1 MNQQT
6 MILDSNVLIKLIV
19 NEPNSEKARRRI
31 REVIEEN
38 FSLYTIDIALAESL
52 NALWKHVKLHRDLQ
66 KREAESAAK
75 DLKELYDSL
84 NVITT
89 RELLDEAVETA
100 LTWDITVYDS
110 LYVAAAKKLRATLY
124 TADQKLY
131 NVSKKIVSSEL
142 LT

>member
-89 RELLDEAVETA
+89 RELLDEAIETA

-110 LYVAAAKKLRATLY
+110 LYVTAAKKLRATLY

>member
-1 MNQQT
+1 

-89 RELLDEAVETA
+89 RELLDESVETA

-131 NVSKKIVSSEL
+131 NISKKIVSSEL

>member
-38 FSLYTIDIALAESL
+38 FSLYTIDIAFAESL

-110 LYVAAAKKLRATLY
+110 LYVTAAKKLRATLY

>member
-1 MNQQT
+1 M
-6 MILDSNVLIKLIV
+6 DSNVLIKLIV
-19 NEPNSEKARRRI
+19 NEPNSEKARRRV

-38 FSLYTIDIALAESL
+38 FSLYIIDIALAESL

-89 RELLDEAVETA
+89 RELLDEAVEIA

-110 LYVAAAKKLRATLY
+110 LYVTAAKKLRATLY

-131 NVSKKIVSSEL
+131 NISKKIVSSEL

>member
-31 REVIEEN
+31 REAIEEN

-66 KREAESAAK
+66 KREAGSAAK

-89 RELLDEAVETA
+89 RELLDESVETA

>member
-31 REVIEEN
+31 REAIEEN

-89 RELLDEAVETA
+89 RELLDESVETA

-131 NVSKKIVSSEL
+131 NISKKIVSSEL

>member
-1 MNQQT
+1 M
-6 MILDSNVLIKLIV
+6 
-19 NEPNSEKARRRI
+19 
-31 REVIEEN
+31 
-38 FSLYTIDIALAESL
+38 DIALAESL

-110 LYVAAAKKLRATLY
+110 LYVTAAKKLRATLY

-131 NVSKKIVSSEL
+131 NVSKKMVSSEL

>member
-31 REVIEEN
+31 REAIEEN

-89 RELLDEAVETA
+89 RELLDESVETA

>member
-52 NALWKHVKLHRDLQ
+52 NALWKHTKI
-66 KREAESAAK
+66 KNAENRRHEICNPRFNK
-75 DLKELYDSL
+75 
-84 NVITT
+84 NI
-89 RELLDEAVETA
+89 
-100 LTWDITVYDS
+100 
-110 LYVAAAKKLRATLY
+110 
-124 TADQKLY
+124 
-131 NVSKKIVSSEL
+131 
-142 LT
+142 

>member
-1 MNQQT
+1 

-89 RELLDEAVETA
+89 RELLDEAVEIA

-110 LYVAAAKKLRATLY
+110 LYVTAAKKLRATLY

-131 NVSKKIVSSEL
+131 NVSKRQYL
-142 LT
+142 QNY

>member
-110 LYVAAAKKLRATLY
+110 LYVTAAKKLRATLY

>member
-84 NVITT
+84 NVVTA

>member
-31 REVIEEN
+31 REVIEKN

-89 RELLDEAVETA
+89 RELLDESVETA

-131 NVSKKIVSSEL
+131 NISKKIVSSEL

>member
-19 NEPNSEKARRRI
+19 NEPNSEKARRRV

-38 FSLYTIDIALAESL
+38 FSLYIIDIALAESL

-89 RELLDEAVETA
+89 RELLDEAVEIA

-110 LYVAAAKKLRATLY
+110 LYVTAAKKLRATLY

>member
-1 MNQQT
+1 
-6 MILDSNVLIKLIV
+6 V

-38 FSLYTIDIALAESL
+38 FSLYTIDIAFAESL

-110 LYVAAAKKLRATLY
+110 LYVTAAKKLRATLY

>member
-38 FSLYTIDIALAESL
+38 FSLYIIDIALAESL

-89 RELLDEAVETA
+89 RELLDEAVEIA

-110 LYVAAAKKLRATLY
+110 LYVTAAKKLRATLY

-131 NVSKKIVSSEL
+131 NVSKRQYL
-142 LT
+142 QNY

>member
-1 MNQQT
+1 

-89 RELLDEAVETA
+89 RELLDESVETA

>member
-1 MNQQT
+1 M
-6 MILDSNVLIKLIV
+6 

-31 REVIEEN
+31 REVIEVN

-110 LYVAAAKKLRATLY
+110 LYVTAAKKLRATLY

>member
-89 RELLDEAVETA
+89 RELLDESVETA

-131 NVSKKIVSSEL
+131 NISKKIVSSEL

>member
-1 MNQQT
+1 

>member
-1 MNQQT
+1 LNQQT

-31 REVIEEN
+31 REAIEEN

-89 RELLDEAVETA
+89 RELLDESVETA

-131 NVSKKIVSSEL
+131 NISKKIVSSEL

>member
-1 MNQQT
+1 

-31 REVIEEN
+31 REAIEEN

-89 RELLDEAVETA
+89 RELLDESVETA

-131 NVSKKIVSSEL
+131 NISKKIVSSEL

>member
-89 RELLDEAVETA
+89 RELLDESVETA

>member
-1 MNQQT
+1 LNQQT